1 MPDWRLLVVQYN
13 KKPKIQAMKIINKAV
28 VLGIILIA
36 AFNTNAQVVKSPR
49 PYLFN
54 NLTANIPTAVA
65 ELDKAF
71 LGAEGSS
78 VQLNFANKFSLAG
91 TVLSSVHRYSNLS
104 SVIIKL
110 PLFHN
115 SLLSISKRINDDS
128 TITYVGRIIN
138 EKYADG
144 YELAKDKN
152 GQYTFNKIKTEDLIQ
167 DF

>member
-1 MPDWRLLVVQYN
+1 
-13 KKPKIQAMKIINKAV
+13 MKTIYRV
-28 VLGIILIA
+28 FVLCITLFA
-36 AFNTNAQVVKSPR
+36 SYNTNAQVITSSR

-54 NLTANIPTAVA
+54 KFSANIPTAVT

-78 VQLNFANKFSLAG
+78 IQLNFTNNFSFAG
-91 TVLSSVHRYSNLS
+91 TVFSSVQRYSNLS
-104 SVIIKL
+104 SVIIKSPSL
-110 PLFHN
+110 NN
-115 SLLSISKRINDDS
+115 SLLSISKRINDDN

-144 YELAKDKN
+144 YELKKDN
-152 GQYTFNKIKTEDLIQ
+152 YGNYTFNKIKTEDLIQ